1 MSFGTL
7 IRTRPARATAV
18 LRQAERTLDRA
29 GRPAPVYG
37 WTIRT
42 APGFEPRVQ
51 AVENESEYVVSA
63 ELPGV
68 ETEDLQV
75 VVEEGVLTVKG
86 LRKGPRWSADLP
98 DEERARHEARFA
110 RRIRFNGEID
120 DAGVSA
126 RYRNG
131 LLTVTVPK
139 ARPPE
144 PEVRTIPV
152 EVA

>member
-1 MSFGTL
+1 MPFGTL
-7 IRTRPARATAV
+7 IRTRPSRAAAA
-18 LRQAERTLDRA
+18 LLDAERALDRA
-29 GRPAPVYG
+29 GRPAHVYG

-51 AVENESEYVVSA
+51 AVENEREYVVSA

-75 VVEEGVLTVKG
+75 VVEDGVLSVTG
-86 LRKGPRWSADLP
+86 LRKGPHWSADLP
-98 DEERARHEARFA
+98 DEERSRHEARFT

-131 LLTVTVPK
+131 LLTVSVPK